1 MKQSIR
7 NRALETEH
15 WKQSKKKH
23 SIGNRE
29 HKKQSIGNIEHK
41 KQSIGNREH
50 KKQSIGNRE
59 HKKQSIGNRA
69 LETERKNHCVENRT
83 LGTENT

>member
-15 WKQSKKKH
+15 WKQNKKKH

-29 HKKQSIGNIEHK
+29 HKKHSIGNREHNKQSIGNIEHK
-41 KQSIGNREH
+41 KQSIGNR
-50 KKQSIGNRE
+50 
-59 HKKQSIGNRA
+59 A
-69 LETERKNHCVENRT
+69 LETEPKNHCVENRT